1 MIKQNSALVAFVV
14 CVAAA
19 AIVPFSSARTSDC
32 RAVRAVFYT
41 SSDWQRLAQGLAAD
55 ASPCAS
61 YYVTIPA
68 LAADKTQ
75 MVPNRASSVRA
86 LGANLHAAAEVNY
99 SAWQGW
105 VNSTGNS
112 WYAAG
117 QEVRRRMTA
126 AGFNISAGDTWAVNE
141 LSSAVRTGAGSARQ
155 NVRDLVRGLYD
166 GDGSAQTKGIVFV
179 VGTGQNS
186 LSFPQYKANLESWL
200 QDAGFWTDMTSY
212 VSDFFQEVYGD
223 VRNYAIAG
231 ADPASRAALLNSYL
245 QHPLTLA
252 LAPGAPGTTAG
263 SRSFLSSAYGP
274 LANASWGWASAY
286 GWTQV
291 GSDVMADYISAQTYA
306 MRLTGEPHIGFA
318 WNPLNSQNLSSSDYV
333 GQIGGVLARLA
344 GAIQETDGGDPSAAC
359 LATGCSATIDGAS
372 AVTGWSTFTS
382 WTPTAAVFTNPPATL
397 TPSTPS
403 NAFTL
408 QLQTGTA
415 PTTLP
420 VPLTLTISSSS
431 PTTTFS
437 TGISGPW
444 TPTLTQTL
452 APGSAGAVFYALD
465 TGAGTPKFSVNLNG
479 VVTSQTETV
488 GQPAAAV
495 PEPPPTAHVASAAF
509 APQQGR
515 LHVTLQVTD
524 ANGRP
529 ISARVSFAVLHGT
542 STFLTTVG
550 QSGSDG
556 RIAVTGFPRLQLG
569 CYSARVHRVTSPGYA
584 WDASS
589 PTDTF
594 CVHTLPARV
603 GAVSYGRKNRH
614 LHVGVRVVDDSGHA
628 VRAFVSFKVLRGT
641 TTYASAS
648 GRTKS
653 DGWFAVTSGK
663 KLAKGCYH
671 TQVTAVAAHSF
682 RWDHVTGSNHYC
694 VARARAH

>member
-1 MIKQNSALVAFVV
+1 
-14 CVAAA
+14 
-19 AIVPFSSARTSDC
+19 
-32 RAVRAVFYT
+32 
-41 SSDWQRLAQGLAAD
+41 
-55 ASPCAS
+55 
-61 YYVTIPA
+61 
-68 LAADKTQ
+68 
-75 MVPNRASSVRA
+75 
-86 LGANLHAAAEVNY
+86 
-99 SAWQGW
+99 
-105 VNSTGNS
+105 
-112 WYAAG
+112 
-117 QEVRRRMTA
+117 
-126 AGFNISAGDTWAVNE
+126 
-141 LSSAVRTGAGSARQ
+141 
-155 NVRDLVRGLYD
+155 
-166 GDGSAQTKGIVFV
+166 
-179 VGTGQNS
+179 
-186 LSFPQYKANLESWL
+186 
-200 QDAGFWTDMTSY
+200 
-212 VSDFFQEVYGD
+212 
-223 VRNYAIAG
+223 
-231 ADPASRAALLNSYL
+231 
-245 QHPLTLA
+245 
-252 LAPGAPGTTAG
+252 
-263 SRSFLSSAYGP
+263 
-274 LANASWGWASAY
+274 
-286 GWTQV
+286 
-291 GSDVMADYISAQTYA
+291 
-306 MRLTGEPHIGFA
+306 
-318 WNPLNSQNLSSSDYV
+318 
-333 GQIGGVLARLA
+333 
-344 GAIQETDGGDPSAAC
+344 

-397 TPSTPS
+397 TPGTPS

-420 VPLTLTISSSS
+420 VPLTLTVSSSS

-437 TGISGPW
+437 TGVSGPW

-524 ANGRP
+524 ANGQP

-550 QSGSDG
+550 QSG
-556 RIAVTGFPRLQLG
+556 
-569 CYSARVHRVTSPGYA
+569 YA

-589 PTDTF
+589 PTDIF

-641 TTYASAS
+641 KSYASAS

-694 VARARAH
+694 VARAR